1 MLDAALASGVDAAVG
16 SGVDTA
22 VGSSVD
28 TAVGSS
34 LVGLRMRK
42 LKNDLH
48 ISRANG
54 LYCVF
59 IISQMLAPDLVDPC
73 FVWSID

>member
-1 MLDAALASGVDAAVG
+1 MLDTALASGVDTAVG

-42 LKNDLH
+42 LENDLR
-48 ISRANG
+48 ISRAKG
-54 LYCVF
+54 LYCIF
-59 IISQMLAPDLVDPC
+59 IISQMLAPDLADPC